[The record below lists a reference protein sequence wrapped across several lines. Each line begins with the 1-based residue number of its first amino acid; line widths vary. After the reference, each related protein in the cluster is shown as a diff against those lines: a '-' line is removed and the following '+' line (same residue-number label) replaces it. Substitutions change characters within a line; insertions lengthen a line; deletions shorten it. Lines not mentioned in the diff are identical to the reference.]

1 MSSKKG
7 QREKLQIKSK
17 YNRYFSESFKKE
29 KVKQLV
35 AKQISIKELSEIY
48 GISRT
53 SLYKWL
59 YRYSPHHKKGTNQVV
74 QMESEALKTKVLL
87 AKVAELE
94 RALGRKQLEI
104 DYNNKVIELT
114 SKELGYD
121 IKKKHG
127 PPPLSGSGPT
137 VPGTPTA

>member
-1 MSSKKG
+1 MSSKKE
-7 QREKLQIKSK
+7 QKEKLQIQSK
-17 YNRYFSESFKKE
+17 YHRYFSESFKKE

-35 AKQISIKELSEIY
+35 AKQISIKELSALY
-48 GISRT
+48 DISRT
-53 SLYKWL
+53 TVYKWL
-59 YRYSPHHKKGTNQVV
+59 YKYSPHHKKGTIQVV
-74 QMESEALKTKVLL
+74 QMESEALKTKLLL
-87 AKVAELE
+87 AKVSELE

-127 PPPLSGSGPT
+127 PAPLSGSGSIEPN
-137 VPGTPTA
+137 TPTA

>member
-7 QREKLQIKSK
+7 QKEKLQIKSK

-35 AKQISIKELSEIY
+35 AKQISIKELSELY
-48 GISRT
+48 NVSRT
-53 SLYKWL
+53 SIYKWI
-59 YRYSPHHKKGTNQVV
+59 YQYSPHHKKGTIKVV

-104 DYNNKVIELT
+104 DYNDKVIELT

-121 IKKKHG
+121 IKKKYG
-127 PPPLSGSGPT
+127 PPLLSGSEPIEPNTPT
-137 VPGTPTA
+137 V